1 MSYHHRKRQRVAH
14 LAQQHEWY
22 EAPSGNE
29 QPMGGELDMEYPPQ
43 FPGPRER
50 RFVDAQNS
58 VMVPTTVTES
68 IRDNVEWDVGGIPGE
83 TKNVGS
89 TGVTDPQT
97 VDAHSFTGEMAVI
110 RRMPDTNYGPVKTAD
125 SNSLLSLLY
134 AMSESNHYFPNEVS
148 QADIIKAV

>member
-1 MSYHHRKRQRVAH
+1 MSYHHRKRQRAIH
-14 LAQQHEWY
+14 LAQQHEFY

-29 QPMGGELDMEYPPQ
+29 LAMSNEIGEYPAM
-43 FPGPRER
+43 FTGPRETV
-50 RFVDAQNS
+50 FSDADNYVMTNS
-58 VMVPTTVTES
+58 GVIDS
-68 IRDNVEWDVGGIPGE
+68 IRDDVQWDVGGIQGQ

-134 AMSESNHYFPNEVS
+134 QMTESNHYFPNEVS